1 MGYWGGVQRLFYV
14 RVSRS
19 KDFKG
24 GLQVSTQTEEN
35 ECISARHSL
44 LVVSCGDG
52 GYTAEGV

>member
-24 GLQVSTQTEEN
+24 GLQIPEETQEN
-35 ECISARHSL
+35 GRISARHSL